1 MKKEFLLLLFLF
13 AFISCEQNDGLDYLD
28 SSNIENMPT
37 AGIKSRATQNIADFD
52 PIKELENIPV
62 NIMNVGNS
70 RNKFLSC
77 TEKGDKVDLYKK
89 DDGSLRQR
97 WYLKNGNLIL
107 RKHT

>member
-52 PIKELENIPV
+52 PIKEL
-62 NIMNVGNS
+62 
-70 RNKFLSC
+70 L
-77 TEKGDKVDLYKK
+77 
-89 DDGSLRQR
+89 
-97 WYLKNGNLIL
+97 
-107 RKHT
+107 